1 MPEKILITGG
11 SGLIGRKLTEV
22 LLQNGYEVAWLSRN
36 AGNTGVKTFKW
47 NITDGSIDPA
57 AVEWADHIVHLAGA
71 NIFEKKWTKEF
82 KKEIIESRTKT
93 ADLLVNAIAASSKKP
108 STFISASGISYYGV
122 DTKDKLLTEES
133 PAGDGFLAEV
143 VMQWES
149 AADKVAAMN
158 IRVVKLRI
166 GIVLAAEGGALEK
179 MLDAIKKG
187 IGAPLGSGKQYIS
200 WIHIKDICRM
210 FVKAIEDKSISGI
223 YNGVGPAP
231 VTNEEMTK
239 ALAKKLGKSILMPN
253 VPSFALKMMLGAERA
268 SIVLGGN
275 KVSSEKIE
283 KTGFQFQYTDLASAL
298 DDLIR

>member
-36 AGNTGVKTFKW
+36 TGNTGVKTFKW

-283 KTGFQFQYTDLASAL
+283 KTGFQFQYTNLASAL